1 MTKQQSGLVK
11 ERNLTPQR
19 LQLQAGRYLSDFS
32 TNNLHCKHVKTNE
45 IMLSHYRGLVI
56 NAKSFQLLLSLK
68 LFSNQKSLIFNSLI
82 LAS

>member
-19 LQLQAGRYLSDFS
+19 LQLQAGRFLSDFY
-32 TNNLHCKHVKTNE
+32 TNNLHCKRVKTNE

-56 NAKSFQLLLSLK
+56 NAR
-68 LFSNQKSLIFNSLI
+68 
-82 LAS
+82 